1 MADHRTQDA
10 TGPADALYERET
22 ILRFDE
28 GDPVLYLY
36 TFRRGMAARLL
47 KAGAELKAEGRRKGK
62 VVSWTLELPKKWF
75 REPRPRRTRTAA
87 QKAASAAAL
96 EARSAASKPR
106 PAGVLRP

>member
-1 MADHRTQDA
+1 MADHRIQDV
-10 TGPADALYERET
+10 TSTADALYEKET

-28 GDPVLYLY
+28 GDPVLHLY

-87 QKAASAAAL
+87 QKAAAAKL
-96 EARSAASKPR
+96 QEAKLTASKPR
-106 PAGVLRP
+106 PAGDF